1 MARST
6 VSSYTIKKNKN
17 ETPEFAGD
25 YVLEKLI
32 LINHLGY
39 KVDIKYL
46 MTELNIYESIYKNA
60 LTGSVVVADEGNQIA
75 RMSIQ
80 GLERI
85 AFHLKTPGV
94 AYGKEDVVDATEETG
109 EPFQIFNVTDRK
121 QVNQGLTIYTL
132 HFASREFM
140 RNLRTK
146 VSQAYD
152 GKYDRAVIDIM
163 KDKDYLDSRKK
174 LHYEPT
180 GNSNKI
186 VIPNLQPFAAINMI
200 AKKSIADKTNG
211 VGYYFYETTGGY
223 YFRSWASMITSQ
235 GNFSRPAK
243 QSFYYQPAKMASENR
258 TKNKDN
264 EIQDQVE
271 KEYQSVESYEFV
283 NNFHDIATNT
293 ALGTYGH
300 RVISHNLFDKSYD
313 IADYNFH
320 SEYQTTPHADSVGKF
335 ANNRYPVSN
344 SPVDYD
350 NRDSVSDY
358 AESRVSLQV
367 TTPFVHDKDVG
378 KYGLDAQQDGLKTG
392 HGISQENQVKQG
404 TVLKLV
410 VKGQSYLQAGD
421 LIEFDLRDVNKD
433 DPQNNS
439 DPRFSGNY
447 IITKIRHHV
456 TGEKYDMV
464 LECVKDSVATAYGE
478 QGEGYNGADAGFA
491 MNIHKASKS
500 ELQLEEIDGDIY
512 T

>member
-163 KDKDYLDSRKK
+163 KDENYLDSRKK

-180 GNSNKI
+180 GNANKI
-186 VIPNLQPFAAINMI
+186 VIPNMPPFDAINMI
-200 AKKSIADKTNG
+200 AKRSVADKSNG
-211 VGYYFYETTGGY
+211 VGYYFYETTGGF
-223 YFRSWASMITSQ
+223 YFRSWASMITNQ
-235 GNFSRPAK
+235 GEFSRAPR
-243 QSFYYQPAKMASENR
+243 QQFYYQPLKMSSDSKS
-258 TKNKDN
+258 TD
-264 EIQDQVE
+264 QDKIE
-271 KEYQSVESYEFV
+271 REYESVEAYEFI
-283 NNFHDIATNT
+283 NNFHDVASNT
-293 ALGTYGH
+293 VLGTYAH
-300 RVISHNLFDKSYD
+300 RVISHDLFNKSYN
-313 IADYNFH
+313 ISDYNFH
-320 SEYQTTPHADSVGKF
+320 REYPKTPHTDTVGANSNNKF
-335 ANNRYPVSN
+335 PVMN
-344 SPVDYD
+344 TPVDYD
-350 NRDSVSDY
+350 NVDNVSDY
-358 AESRVSLQV
+358 PESRVSLQA
-367 TTPFVHDKDVG
+367 TTPFLHDKDVG
-378 KYGLDAQQDGLKTG
+378 TYGLDAIQDGEKTG
-392 HGISQENQVKQG
+392 EQISQSNQV
-404 TVLKLV
+404 TLATALKLT
-410 VKGQSYLQAGD
+410 VKGQSYLQPGN
-421 LIEFDLRDVNKD
+421 LIKFHLRDINAD
-433 DPQNNS
+433 NTNNENPV

-447 IITKIRHHV
+447 IITKIRHIVHLE
-456 TGEKYDMV
+456 GYKMI
-464 LECVKDSVATAYGE
+464 LECAKDSVATSYGE
-478 QGEGYNGADAGFA
+478 VHQGVRLHRDG
-491 MNIHKASKS
+491 IHKANKSK
-500 ELQLEEIDGDIY
+500 LQIEEIDFPGY
-512 T
+512 